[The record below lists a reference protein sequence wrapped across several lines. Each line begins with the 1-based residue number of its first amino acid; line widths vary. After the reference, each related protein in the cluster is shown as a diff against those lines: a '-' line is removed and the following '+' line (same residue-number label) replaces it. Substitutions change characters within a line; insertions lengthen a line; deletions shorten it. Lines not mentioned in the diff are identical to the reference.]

1 MIYLFDDRQGRR
13 DLYAKSLNRFSS
25 IIKPEIL
32 RLNVDVEGKF
42 NESLIENYGDA
53 DLIIL
58 HSSYLI
64 KGGKIKSDEIRDYFL
79 KNGLNVVTFSGG
91 TDNSSI
97 IIQERA
103 TLYNINA
110 ERMYENLDIFLK
122 DYEINGDLNIDLL
135 IWGNQYI
142 LNQLLSFQWKLGNL
156 FINDNLNEPIS
167 NHDTDDLIEFT
178 YDSLLS
184 DSLNDFKK
192 QVVKYIE
199 ARMQHSLTPYQLIN
213 FVSNLLINYKK

>member
-13 DLYAKSLNRFSS
+13 DLYAKSLNRFTA

-32 RLNVDVEGKF
+32 RLNVEGSF
-42 NESLIENYGDA
+42 DESLIENYGDA

-64 KGGKIKSDEIRDYFL
+64 KGSKIKSDEIRDYFL
-79 KNGLNVVTFSGG
+79 KNGLDVVTFSGG
-91 TDNSSI
+91 TDNNSI
-97 IIQERA
+97 INQERG

-122 DYEINGDLNIDLL
+122 DYELNGDLNIELL
-135 IWGNQYI
+135 MWGNQYT

-167 NHDTDDLIEFT
+167 NHDTDDLIGFA
-178 YDSLLS
+178 YDSLPS

-213 FVSNLLINYKK
+213 FVSNLLINYKR